1 MSFRQLLA
9 NAASERDTVLT
20 VGVFDGVHR
29 GHRHLLSQL
38 IGLAGPTCIP
48 AVVTFNNRPI
58 TVLRPGTVPSY
69 LTTPEH
75 KVRLLEEQGIEL
87 VVRLDFTPELS
98 QVPAQ
103 EFAQVL
109 ADSLRMKGLVMGP
122 DSALGH
128 GRQGDLAFM
137 REQGEKLGF
146 WVDSVEPLEVDNEPV
161 KSRRVRDALACGE
174 VSAGAKLLGRNHS
187 LSGVVVLGDQRGRD
201 LGFPTANVDVDTQLL
216 LPGDGIYAT
225 WATIDG
231 VRRPSATSI
240 GIRPTF
246 GLSQRLV
253 EVYVMDFSGDLYGQ
267 TLSVEFVTKLRDQET
282 FSDVDALV
290 KQIGQD
296 VIDSREVLAMDRG
309 SQVA

>member
-9 NAASERDTVLT
+9 NAAPDRDTVLT
-20 VGVFDGVHR
+20 VGVFDGVHQ
-29 GHRHLLSQL
+29 GHRHLLSRL
-38 IGLAGPTCIP
+38 IDLAGSTCIP

-75 KVRLLEEQGIEL
+75 KVRLLEELGIEL
-87 VVRLDFTPELS
+87 VVSLDFTLELS

-103 EFAQVL
+103 EFAEVL
-109 ADSLRMKGLVMGP
+109 ADSLRMKGLMMGP

-128 GRQGDLAFM
+128 GRKGDLAFM

-146 WVDSVEPLEVDNEPV
+146 WVDSVEPLEIDNELV
-161 KSRRVRDALACGE
+161 KSRQVRDALANGE
-174 VSAGAKLLGRNHS
+174 VSVGGKLLGRNHS
-187 LSGVVVLGDQRGRD
+187 LSGVVVLGDQRGRN
-201 LGFPTANVDVDTQLL
+201 LGFPTANVDVDSQLL

-246 GLSQRLV
+246 GLTQRLV

-267 TLSVEFVTKLRDQET
+267 TMSVEFVRKLRDQET
-282 FSDVDALV
+282 FSDVETLV
-290 KQIGQD
+290 RQIGQD
-296 VIDSREVLAMDRG
+296 VTDSREVLALDRG
-309 SQVA
+309 SQLA

>member
-9 NAASERDTVLT
+9 NAAPDRDTVLT
-20 VGVFDGVHR
+20 VGVFDGVHQ
-29 GHRHLLSQL
+29 GHRHLLSRL
-38 IGLAGPTCIP
+38 IDLAGPTCIP

-69 LTTPEH
+69 LTTPAH
-75 KVRLLEEQGIEL
+75 KVRLLEELGIEL
-87 VVRLDFTPELS
+87 VVRLDFTLELS

-103 EFAQVL
+103 EFAEVL
-109 ADSLRMKGLVMGP
+109 ADSLRMKGLIMGP

-137 REQGEKLGF
+137 REQGERLGF
-146 WVDSVEPLEVDNEPV
+146 WVDSVEPLEIDNVLV
-161 KSRRVRDALACGE
+161 KSRRVRDALASGE
-174 VSAGAKLLGRNHS
+174 VAVGGKLLGRNHS

-201 LGFPTANVDVDTQLL
+201 LGFPTANVDVDSQLL

-231 VRRPSATSI
+231 VRRPAATSI

-246 GLSQRLV
+246 GLTQRLV
-253 EVYVMDFSGDLYGQ
+253 EVYVMDFDGDLYGQ
-267 TLSVEFVTKLRDQET
+267 TMGVEFVRKLRDQET
-282 FSDVDALV
+282 FSDVEALV
-290 KQIGQD
+290 KQIGRD
-296 VIDSREVLAMDRG
+296 VTDSREVLALDRG
-309 SQVA
+309 S

>member
-9 NAASERDTVLT
+9 NAAPEKDTVLT
-20 VGVFDGVHR
+20 VGVFDGVHQ
-29 GHRHLLSQL
+29 GHRHLLTRL
-38 IGLAGPTCIP
+38 IDLAGPTCIP
-48 AVVTFNNRPI
+48 AVVTFNNRPV

-69 LTTPEH
+69 LTTPAH
-75 KVRLLEEQGIEL
+75 KVRLLEELGIEL
-87 VVRLDFTPELS
+87 VVSLDFTLEVS

-103 EFAQVL
+103 EFAEVL
-109 ADSLRMKGLVMGP
+109 GDSLRMKGLIMGP

-137 REQGEKLGF
+137 REQGERLGF
-146 WVDSVEPLEVDNEPV
+146 WVDSVEPLEIDNVLV
-161 KSRRVRDALACGE
+161 KSRRVRDALAGGE
-174 VSAGAKLLGRNHS
+174 VAVGGKLLGRNHS

-201 LGFPTANVDVDTQLL
+201 LGFPTANVDVDSQLL

-246 GLSQRLV
+246 GLTQRLV
-253 EVYVMDFSGDLYGQ
+253 EVYVMDFDSDLYGQ
-267 TLSVEFVTKLRDQET
+267 TMSVEFVRKLRDQET

-290 KQIGQD
+290 KQIDQD
-296 VIDSREVLAMDRG
+296 VTDSREALALDRG
-309 SQVA
+309 S